1 MNKVSCGEAAKIM
14 ELLKGHKPAELFIM
28 TRLTFDDLKLSAEF
42 KDGVML
48 SQTLGGVPIEIY
60 PTMGECT
67 DRAIDLRK
75 IKPDMKIALIFD
87 FRKTKI
93 N

>member
-1 MNKVSCGEAAKIM
+1 
-14 ELLKGHKPAELFIM
+14 
-28 TRLTFDDLKLSAEF
+28 
-42 KDGVML
+42 
-48 SQTLGGVPIEIY
+48 
-60 PTMGECT
+60 MGECT